1 MTYRSLENTIRF
13 GPINELSKTHNPKH
27 GKKEKDMNDQ
37 VYAGSYRSQHFEVSP
52 DAQRIYSDI
61 SKDISGDK
69 VERSVKTH
77 DELFGIM
84 KKVIASG
91 YSTKQDVDAAE
102 ELANR
107 IQTVTNDF
115 EVKIDHPHVDKIVR
129 EIKSKYKETPQVVDS
144 ITPEELRK
152 RFLNPEK
159 EYITSEPNSD
169 ADMDNKK
176 HFHITRSKAIAK
188 KRYLNLGVD
197 EQMSIKDL
205 PRGLVES
212 VKKFLEEKK
221 MEKEEE
227 TTVKLGKTT
236 FKVEVEDDDKKEKHK
251 GKKHKGEKE
260 HPYVKTS
267 KKEKLEKE

>member
-1 MTYRSLENTIRF
+1 MAYRSLENTIRF

-61 SKDISGDK
+61 SKDIAGDK

-205 PRGLVES
+205 PKGLVES

-227 TTVKLGKTT
+227 TTIKLGKTT